1 MKSIWLW
8 LIAATA
14 GFIMLLWGWL
24 AIPIDDD
31 FPGAMF
37 SGALAGPS
45 AYDFYRLLGLP
56 AFALLIFQRTPHIEA
71 HKEEVAQCPMQQ

>member
-1 MKSIWLW
+1 MKRIWLW

-14 GFIMLLWGWL
+14 GLMLLLWGRL
-24 AIPIDDD
+24 AVSIDDD

-37 SGALAGPS
+37 SGALDGPS
-45 AYDFYRLLGLP
+45 ACDLYRLLGVP
-56 AFALLIFQRTPHIEA
+56 AFAWLIFQRTPHIAA